1 MHNPINI
8 NDAKEVIKL
17 NPGIS
22 RKGIGSHYKCNTSKV
37 SRLIKQL
44 KDDGFLFVQMKGNDA
59 FYFDNKYAEA
69 RNLERKIVIEG
80 KSTNWYR
87 QRAKARA
94 EKKALK
100 LKRKTRWDQ
109 HLWLCKLWPVRG
121 LAVNP

>member
-1 MHNPINI
+1 MQNPINI

-22 RKGIGSHYKCNTSKV
+22 RKGIGRHYNCHKSKV

-44 KDDGFLFVQMKGNDA
+44 KDDGFLFVQKKGNDA
-59 FYFDNKYAEA
+59 FYFDNKYAKA

-87 QRAKARA
+87 IRAKARA
-94 EKKALK
+94 EKRALN
-100 LKRKTRWDQ
+100 LKRRTRWEK